1 MKSFLACVALM
12 LGSMSVPAAPPVDD
26 GKPWPETWF
35 EIFKLAPGKH
45 EAFMRLV
52 ARGDEVLAAGGQPPV
67 QLFVHQDGAAWD
79 ILVFKPEQKVKPTA
93 AQQAAM
99 DAKSRELNV
108 ETGPAYFI
116 QIRSMIAEHTDT
128 VTQGPISAGQW
139 LARLDAWRAAHPEA
153 ARPAKTGVT
162 ESATPQSSQL
172 ADRINTLPH

>member
-1 MKSFLACVALM
+1 MKSVLVCIVLA
-12 LGSMSVPAAPPVDD
+12 LGSTSAIAAPPADD
-26 GKPWPETWF
+26 GKPWPEAWF

-67 QLFVHQDGAAWD
+67 QLFVHQDGADWD

-99 DAKSRELNV
+99 DAKSRELEV

-139 LARLDAWRAAHPEA
+139 LARLDAWRAAHPDVA
-153 ARPAKTGVT
+153 KAAKTG
-162 ESATPQSSQL
+162 ATGPATTKTS
-172 ADRINTLPH
+172 P